1 MTSCPVRG
9 EDFPPVGLLND
20 ASGPEVTQ
28 LLPYAEVAPPIDP
41 ALAAEFVRTF
51 AREVTGEDPAPRLR
65 EVSAELDRTGDYTH
79 TAAELTWAG
88 RVSWRTAER
97 CVGRAYW
104 HGLRIRDRRHV
115 DDPRQVAAETIQ
127 HARESLSGGRI
138 RPTMTVFAATPPG
151 RTGPRIVNEQLI
163 RYAGDPKYAPLR
175 EHARDLGWN
184 WDGDRWDVLPLIC
197 FADGGPPCV
206 VDIPRDAVAEVPLE
220 HPHHPWLAELGL
232 RWHAL
237 PIITD
242 MRLEAGGKWYLAPF
256 GGWYVET
263 EISARNLADS
273 DRLDMLPVI
282 ATLLGLDR
290 SQTWTDWRSAATVV
304 LNQAVLWS
312 FQRAGVRISDQ
323 HTEAGRFLE
332 HLAREARAGRAAQE
346 NVDWSW
352 VNLPSASPTPTY
364 HRFYRHQPD
373 LPLPRLSRFGRA
385 PARPQ
390 SPAPH
395 PVPPHP
401 HPGPPH
407 AHPSPHPSP
416 HPVPPPSHRHPAP
429 APRHPST

>member
-1 MTSCPVRG
+1 
-9 EDFPPVGLLND
+9 
-20 ASGPEVTQ
+20 
-28 LLPYAEVAPPIDP
+28 
-41 ALAAEFVRTF
+41 
-51 AREVTGEDPAPRLR
+51 
-65 EVSAELDRTGDYTH
+65 
-79 TAAELTWAG
+79 
-88 RVSWRTAER
+88 
-97 CVGRAYW
+97 
-104 HGLRIRDRRHV
+104 
-115 DDPRQVAAETIQ
+115 
-127 HARESLSGGRI
+127 
-138 RPTMTVFAATPPG
+138 
-151 RTGPRIVNEQLI
+151 
-163 RYAGDPKYAPLR
+163 
-175 EHARDLGWN
+175 
-184 WDGDRWDVLPLIC
+184 VLPLVC
-197 FADGGPPCV
+197 STGGGPPHV
-206 VDIPRDAVAEVPLE
+206 ADIPRDAVAEVPLE

-332 HLAREARAGRAAQE
+332 HLAREERAGRAAQE

-364 HRFYRHQPD
+364 HRYYRHQPD
-373 LPLPRLSRFGRA
+373 LPLPRLARFGR
-385 PARPQ
+385 PPLPTSRPQ
-390 SPAPH
+390 LPAPH
-395 PVPPHP
+395 PVPP
-401 HPGPPH
+401 PH
-407 AHPSPHPSP
+407 APHPS
-416 HPVPPPSHRHPAP
+416 HQPPALPQPAPAPPRRHPAP
-429 APRHPST
+429 SQRHPST